1 MKRMLTSAIAG
12 VLLLCG
18 IQGAALAQEQQNL
31 AIVYKLLQE
40 RQALITRTDQTTERG
55 DQGSLLHSGNII
67 STSPDSRAAIRF
79 TDDGS
84 IVRMSGGV
92 DLEIRAE
99 GERGAL
105 RKTLQINFGELWA
118 KVNKRENAE
127 YRIETPTAVAA
138 VKGTE
143 FYVRVDQD
151 GSTTIITIDGVLDFF
166 SNVGTVEIPAGS
178 TGTITAAD
186 AAPAVAATSNEELQT
201 FGDLAGADATQP
213 DADDLVEIVI
223 MLQDADGNQKTMTI
237 QVPRSE
243 AARFLPPALD

>member
-1 MKRMLTSAIAG
+1 MKRLLISAIAG
-12 VLLLCG
+12 VLLVSG
-18 IQGAALAQEQQNL
+18 FQGTALAQEQQNL

-40 RQALITRTDQTTERG
+40 RQALITRTDQTIEPS
-55 DQGSLLHSGNII
+55 DQGSLLHSGDML
-67 STSPDSRAAIRF
+67 STSSTSRAAIRF

-84 IVRMSGGV
+84 IVRMGVGV

-186 AAPAVAATSNEELQT
+186 AAPAVAATSNEELQA
-201 FGDLAGADATQP
+201 FGDLAGEDATQP
-213 DADDLVEIVI
+213 EAEDLVEIVI
-223 MLQDADGNQKTMTI
+223 LLQDASGNQKTMTI
-237 QVPRSE
+237 QMPRSE
-243 AARFLPPALD
+243 AARYLPPALD